1 SGRAITTGS
10 PEQLRKRDRE
20 IVGGFVMSYDHRG
33 VRNSMAYVI
42 DNFWPGILG
51 KIVGLRDSLF
61 PMLGADAREKLGD
74 SFDTLQSI
82 YVSII
87 DEDYVLAEDRI
98 LFKEQAMRME
108 DVFKRLLQGYMLQ
121 NG

>member
-1 SGRAITTGS
+1 
-10 PEQLRKRDRE
+10 
-20 IVGGFVMSYDHRG
+20 MSYDHRG

-87 DEDYVLAEDRI
+87 DEDYVLGTWPSMKACGTDRTPLEHSSRRFI
-98 LFKEQAMRME
+98 LQSRC
-108 DVFKRLLQGYMLQ
+108 
-121 NG
+121 